1 MSNTYLQGEPV
12 MLPESPTSRW
22 WDMTTTPENG
32 RGPALWQYAR
42 WVEMKQAAHHR
53 RLLYN
58 ALRYSNRELAA
69 FDWGWGRYLSSSLVP
84 YRENAENLILSIIDT
99 MVATVGKNK
108 VKARPL
114 TKNASF
120 KLRRMARKLDR
131 YLYGEAKRLDFWEL
145 AKDAFRDACWGEVGT
160 VFGYYDP
167 KEGVCLERVFP
178 DEMIVDNTLCPSD
191 IVPPIQ
197 VRRRPMHIDSLFD
210 MWGDRLTQEQKDLL
224 INDSRLNQGWT
235 SERAPAPGWLI
246 VTEGY
251 RAKYGNKP
259 GAHVVGTHSVTILE
273 EEWKYSWLPYVHF
286 HWMRPPSGFYCP
298 SACEQADPY
307 QKRLDE
313 INSVIRDA
321 QDLMARPRIWLQTG
335 GKLQLTQLD
344 NRIGRVLQSA
354 VEPKPL
360 VWSAVSPELYN
371 ERERQVRIAYEYF
384 GLTQLS
390 AQGKLPAGARLDSS
404 EALNEYN
411 QIQDD
416 RLADIAQRY
425 ERFQLAMYNLVIN
438 LSEKAAKDGHQL
450 KTTWVAGRRVQEINW
465 KDVDFDKD
473 RYVIHIEPASTMVES
488 SAAQKDLVMKL
499 ASSQV
504 LSRDQL
510 LMLMDTPDLEREVS
524 LQVAA
529 SEDIER
535 TAEMLEDG
543 NYEAPSPLQDLV
555 KGVQRIHY
563 IYLRLK
569 TDYDDVPDEVLEN
582 MERWIRHANWIIK
595 TGVDQAKAAEDPGT
609 GDPMQQ
615 MQQQPMQPGGM
626 PQAGMP
632 QPQMPPGPP
641 QGGMPGM

>member
-1 MSNTYLQGEPV
+1 MSATWLGGEPV
-12 MLPESPTSRW
+12 MLPEAPTSKW
-22 WDMTTTPENG
+22 WDPTDMED
-32 RGPALWQYAR
+32 RGPALWRYAR
-42 WVEMKQAAHHR
+42 WIEMKQAAHHK

-120 KLRRMARKLDR
+120 KLRRVSRKLDR

-145 AKDAFRDACWGEVGT
+145 AKDAFRDACWGEIGT

-167 KEGVCLERVFP
+167 REGVCLERVFP

-191 IVPPIQ
+191 LTPPVQ
-197 VRRRPMHIDSLFD
+197 VRRRPMHIDTLLD

-224 INDSRLNQGWT
+224 IEDSRTNQGWT

-246 VTEGY
+246 VLEGF
-251 RAKYGNKP
+251 RQKYGDKP
-259 GAHVVGTHSVTILE
+259 GRHVVGTHSVTILD
-273 EEWKYSWLPYVHF
+273 EEWKYSWMPFVHF

-344 NRIGRVLQSA
+344 NRIGRVLQSS

-425 ERFQLAMYNLVIN
+425 ERFQLAMYNLIIN
-438 LSEKAAKDGHQL
+438 LSERAAKDGENL

-473 RYVIHIEPASTMVES
+473 RYVIHIEPASTMSES

-510 LMLMDTPDLEREVS
+510 LMMLDTPDLEREVS
-524 LQVAA
+524 LMVAA
-529 SEDIER
+529 AEDIER
-535 TAEMLEDG
+535 TAEILEDG
-543 NYEAPSPLQDLV
+543 DYEPPSPLQDLV

-569 TDYDDVPDEVLEN
+569 TDYDDVPESVLES
-582 MERWIRHANWIIK
+582 MERWIRHAMWIMQ
-595 TGVDQAKAAEDPGT
+595 TGADQAKEAQDPGT
-609 GDPMQQ
+609 SA
-615 MQQQPMQPGGM
+615 
-626 PQAGMP
+626 PQV
-632 QPQMPPGPP
+632 MPPQ
-641 QGGMPGM
+641 QGGMPTQMGAPMQPQPMPPQGMPMAGQ